1 MVTRRSRKA
10 ELRQCEKCKKWRKLA
25 SPPLLSPGTWNCE
38 LGGWACNMAEDSPPK
53 KINIMSRNTN
63 DENSLDSQSASETDE
78 KEMTSSK
85 KDDKKTSENE
95 AKAVRISRR
104 QREKRDKGGR
114 SNKNSKQIKESGKR
128 KSSLDSEK
136 RNVKPKVESKV
147 EKETEAAPSVAP
159 EARAEPVAEYTN
171 YDTCYLCRDGG
182 ELLICLAG
190 TESNPLGC
198 EKSFHLPCIG
208 RGKMPDGKYCLLIL
222 VMCRRAC
229 AFIFW

>member
-1 MVTRRSRKA
+1 
-10 ELRQCEKCKKWRKLA
+10 
-25 SPPLLSPGTWNCE
+25 
-38 LGGWACNMAEDSPPK
+38 MAEDSPPK

-63 DENSLDSQSASETDE
+63 DENSLDSQSASETGE
-78 KEMTSSK
+78 KEMTSRK

-95 AKAVRISRR
+95 VKAVRISKR
-104 QREKRDKGGR
+104 QKEKRDKGGR
-114 SNKNSKQIKESGKR
+114 SNKSSKEIKKESGKR
-128 KSSLDSEK
+128 KNSLDSEK

-147 EKETEAAPSVAP
+147 EKEIEAAPSSVAP
-159 EARAEPVAEYTN
+159 EARAVPVAEYTN

-208 RGKMPDGKYCLLIL
+208 REKMPDGKYCLLIL
-222 VMCRRAC
+222 VMCRPSCLYLHFWLSNVDTLPRLQETGFVPLVPRAC
-229 AFIFW
+229 R